1 MSIFLLIIAGI
12 LTLLTLSGLISA
24 IKNRD
29 TSVGFISVIFL
40 FIAFVPAYF
49 GYMQMGLIGIVEYA
63 SDVEIGEDELGTMK
77 CQFTVKVRNEDG
89 GQDTIVWTGVRNDE
103 RYADAEE
110 AVNPKVDNATGESKL
125 FKYKRCEIQ

>member
-49 GYMQMGLIGIVEYA
+49 GYMQMGLVGIVEYA

-77 CQFTVKVRNEDG
+77 CQFIVKVRNEDG
-89 GQDTIVWTGVRNDE
+89 GQDTIVWTGLRNDE

>member
-49 GYMQMGLIGIVEYA
+49 GYMQMGLVGIVEYA
-63 SDVEIGEDELGTMK
+63 SDVEIGENELGTMK
-77 CQFTVKVRNEDG
+77 YQFTVKVRNEDG
-89 GQDTIVWTGVRNDE
+89 GQDTIVWTGLRNDE

>member
-49 GYMQMGLIGIVEYA
+49 GYMQMGLVGIVEYA
-63 SDVEIGEDELGTMK
+63 SDVEIGENELGTVK

>member
-49 GYMQMGLIGIVEYA
+49 GYMQMGLVGIVEYA

-125 FKYKRCEIQ
+125 FKYKRREIQ

>member
-1 MSIFLLIIAGI
+1 MSIFSFIIAGI
-12 LTLLTLSGLISA
+12 LILLTLLGLISA

-29 TSVGFISVIFL
+29 ASASFIPIILLFL
-40 FIAFVPAYF
+40 AFVLAYF
-49 GYMQMGLIGIVEYA
+49 GYTQMNLVGPVEYVGA
-63 SDVEIGEDELGTMK
+63 VKIGEDEFGTMK
-77 CQFTVKVRNEDG
+77 YQFIVKVRNKDG
-89 GQDTIVWTGVRNDE
+89 GQDTIIWAGIQNDE

>member
-1 MSIFLLIIAGI
+1 MGISLLIIAGI

-29 TSVGFISVIFL
+29 TSVGFIFVIFL
-40 FIAFVPAYF
+40 FIAFVQAYF
-49 GYMQMGLIGIVEYA
+49 GYTQMGLVGIVEYA

-89 GQDTIVWTGVRNDE
+89 GQDTIVWTGVRNDG

>member
-1 MSIFLLIIAGI
+1 
-12 LTLLTLSGLISA
+12 
-24 IKNRD
+24 
-29 TSVGFISVIFL
+29 
-40 FIAFVPAYF
+40 
-49 GYMQMGLIGIVEYA
+49 
-63 SDVEIGEDELGTMK
+63 MK

>member
-49 GYMQMGLIGIVEYA
+49 GYMQVGLVGIVEYA

-77 CQFTVKVRNEDG
+77 CQFTVKVRNENG

>member
-1 MSIFLLIIAGI
+1 MSIFLLIIAGM

-29 TSVGFISVIFL
+29 TSIGFISVIFL

-49 GYMQMGLIGIVEYA
+49 GYMQMDLVGIVEYA

>member
-49 GYMQMGLIGIVEYA
+49 GYMQMGLVGIVEYA

-89 GQDTIVWTGVRNDE
+89 GQDAIVWTGVRNDE
-103 RYADAEE
+103 RHADAEE

>member
-1 MSIFLLIIAGI
+1 MGISLLIIAGI
-12 LTLLTLSGLISA
+12 LTLLALSGLISA

-49 GYMQMGLIGIVEYA
+49 GYMQMGLVGIVEYA
-63 SDVEIGEDELGTMK
+63 SDIEIGEDELGTMK

-110 AVNPKVDNATGESKL
+110 VVNPKVDNATGESKL

>member
-1 MSIFLLIIAGI
+1 MGIFLLIIAGI
-12 LTLLTLSGLISA
+12 LILLTLSGLISA

-49 GYMQMGLIGIVEYA
+49 GYMQMGLVGIVEYA
-63 SDVEIGEDELGTMK
+63 SDVEIGENEFGTMK

>member
-49 GYMQMGLIGIVEYA
+49 GYMQMGLVGIVEYA
-63 SDVEIGEDELGTMK
+63 SDVEIGEDAFGTMK

-89 GQDTIVWTGVRNDE
+89 EQDTIVWTGVRNDE

>member
-49 GYMQMGLIGIVEYA
+49 GYMQMGLVGIVEYA
-63 SDVEIGEDELGTMK
+63 SDVEIGENELGTMK

>member
-12 LTLLTLSGLISA
+12 LTLFTLSGLISA

-49 GYMQMGLIGIVEYA
+49 GYMQMGLVGIVEYT

>member
-1 MSIFLLIIAGI
+1 MGISLLIIAGI
-12 LTLLTLSGLISA
+12 LTLLALSGLISA

-49 GYMQMGLIGIVEYA
+49 GYMQMGLVGIVEYA
-63 SDVEIGEDELGTMK
+63 SDIEIGEDELGTMK

-89 GQDTIVWTGVRNDE
+89 GQDTIVWTGARNDG

>member
-40 FIAFVPAYF
+40 FIALVPAYF
-49 GYMQMGLIGIVEYA
+49 GYMQMGLVGIVEYA

>member
-40 FIAFVPAYF
+40 FIAFVPACF
-49 GYMQMGLIGIVEYA
+49 GYMQMGLVGIVEYA
-63 SDVEIGEDELGTMK
+63 SDVEIGEDEFGTMK

>member
-1 MSIFLLIIAGI
+1 MGIFLLIIAGI

-29 TSVGFISVIFL
+29 TSVGFIFVIFL
-40 FIAFVPAYF
+40 FIAFVQAYF
-49 GYMQMGLIGIVEYA
+49 GYMQMSLVGIVEYA

>member
-49 GYMQMGLIGIVEYA
+49 GYMQMGLVGIVEYA
-63 SDVEIGEDELGTMK
+63 SDVEIGEDEFGTMK

>member
-1 MSIFLLIIAGI
+1 MGISLLIIAGI

-29 TSVGFISVIFL
+29 TSVGFIFVIFL
-40 FIAFVPAYF
+40 FIAFVQAYF
-49 GYMQMGLIGIVEYA
+49 GYMQMGLVGIVEYA

>member
-29 TSVGFISVIFL
+29 TSVGFVSVIFL

-49 GYMQMGLIGIVEYA
+49 GYMQMGLVGIVEYA

>member
-49 GYMQMGLIGIVEYA
+49 GYMQMDLVGIVEYA

>member
-49 GYMQMGLIGIVEYA
+49 GYMQMGLVGIVEYA

>member
-49 GYMQMGLIGIVEYA
+49 GYMQMGLVGIVEYA
-63 SDVEIGEDELGTMK
+63 SDVEIGEDEFGTMK

-110 AVNPKVDNATGESKL
+110 AVNPKVDNAIGESKL

>member
-1 MSIFLLIIAGI
+1 MGISLLIIAGI

-49 GYMQMGLIGIVEYA
+49 GYMQMGLVGIVEYA

>member
-1 MSIFLLIIAGI
+1 MGISLLIIAGI
-12 LTLLTLSGLISA
+12 LTLLALSGLISA

-29 TSVGFISVIFL
+29 TSVGFIFVIFL
-40 FIAFVPAYF
+40 FIAFVQAYF
-49 GYMQMGLIGIVEYA
+49 GYMQMGLVGIVEYA

>member
-49 GYMQMGLIGIVEYA
+49 GYMQMGLVGIVEYA
-63 SDVEIGEDELGTMK
+63 SDVEIGEDELGIMK